1 MAVCLA
7 QRDTHVEGNL
17 NEGQRWDRVEPGQQH
32 PSGCLGASQGIA
44 AAHHRQVQGSC
55 KAQEVHGLQALPSE
69 VPASQQLGQAF
80 SMILCN
86 QGAVQ
91 TRCRH
96 CPHDNLISD
105 VYHHSSLLLLTFL

>member
-7 QRDTHVEGNL
+7 QRDTHVEGNP
-17 NEGQRWDRVEPGQQH
+17 NESQRWDRVEPGQQH
-32 PSGCLGASQGIA
+32 LSGCLGASQSIA

-55 KAQEVHGLQALPSE
+55 KAQEVQGLQALPSE

-86 QGAVQ
+86 QGAVLDEVQ
-91 TRCRH
+91 AL
-96 CPHDNLISD
+96 PSWKFDL
-105 VYHHSSLLLLTFL
+105 